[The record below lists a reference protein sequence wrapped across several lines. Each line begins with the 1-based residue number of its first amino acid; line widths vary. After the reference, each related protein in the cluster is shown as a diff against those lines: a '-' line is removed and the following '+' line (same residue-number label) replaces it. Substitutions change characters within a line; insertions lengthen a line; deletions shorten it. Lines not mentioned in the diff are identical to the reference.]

1 VVAGKLGPSGSRDR
15 RPTGG
20 CRQAL
25 DANYL
30 AAHSW
35 LVFPL
40 MRLMVRTGVQEDG
53 EEAVGEVAIG
63 QRASLDR
70 ILVGV
75 AAGPVARGLASDRVR
90 VGSCLMGPDTEAT
103 GVAKMRRRPLK
114 QGLNREPHVKGNCR
128 GQHDRTALA
137 SKGKGEIR
145 RGAISS
151 GCTNAICSWR
161 LMDLRYKARCCY
173 PIVLTNKGC
182 HMHRVVQTRTVSLSQ
197 PSSPSTSELSRA

>member
-1 VVAGKLGPSGSRDR
+1 MVAGKLGPSGSRDR

-90 VGSCLMGPDTEAT
+90 VGSCLMGPDTEAHWSRQNAPLPAQT
-103 GVAKMRRRPLK
+103 GAKPGTPCQRKLPWATRPHGLGVQR
-114 QGLNREPHVKGNCR
+114 QGRDSTRGNFQWLHKCHLLMAID
-128 GQHDRTALA
+128 G
-137 SKGKGEIR
+137 SEI
-145 RGAISS
+145 
-151 GCTNAICSWR
+151 
-161 LMDLRYKARCCY
+161 
-173 PIVLTNKGC
+173 
-182 HMHRVVQTRTVSLSQ
+182 
-197 PSSPSTSELSRA
+197 